1 MKTMLN
7 VELVYRVVCYTCTR
21 EETATKTFVC
31 NDLGLVA
38 DSV

>member
-7 VELVYRVVCYTCTR
+7 VELVYRVVCYTCIR
-21 EETATKTFVC
+21 KETATKTFVC

-38 DSV
+38 DSI